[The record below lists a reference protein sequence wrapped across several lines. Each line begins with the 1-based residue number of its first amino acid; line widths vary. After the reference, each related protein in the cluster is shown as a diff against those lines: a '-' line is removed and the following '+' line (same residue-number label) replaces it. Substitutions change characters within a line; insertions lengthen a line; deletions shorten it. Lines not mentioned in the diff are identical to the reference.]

1 MIVTAWQ
8 RALEGLAEEK
18 EVRFG
23 REKSSVSVSV
33 LEDDRGFRVESR
45 LGRKKV
51 SRIDIGCRD
60 EGFSVRLRSA
70 ISRATAEAQ
79 ARLMEAL

>member
-1 MIVTAWQ
+1 MIIAFQ
-8 RALEGLAEEK
+8 RPLGNLAEERL
-18 EVRFG
+18 VRFG
-23 REKSSVSVSV
+23 RERYSISVSV

-60 EGFSVRLRSA
+60 EGFADRLHLA
-70 ISRATAEAQ
+70 ITQATAEAQ